1 MLWISLDENIEEEQN
16 TAIPGEDGRAAGGK
30 RQQRRCGQH
39 ATQFNTSAHHWR
51 LVLSTHSAD
60 QRLLQRGASAG
71 HNTLELGP
79 GEWHKLSLTHSSS
92 SSPPSPF
99 NIELLSFN
107 TLNLLKLTQIN
118 TYNSQN
124 CVLH

>member
-1 MLWISLDENIEEEQN
+1 MLWIFLDENNKEEQS

-39 ATQFNTSAHHWR
+39 ATQLNTSAHHWR

-79 GEWHKLSLTHSSS
+79 GEWHKQTTIKQLTR
-92 SSPPSPF
+92 
-99 NIELLSFN
+99 IESDVKSNKIFLIYIYCS
-107 TLNLLKLTQIN
+107 T
-118 TYNSQN
+118 
-124 CVLH
+124 VLRIKMKMYV